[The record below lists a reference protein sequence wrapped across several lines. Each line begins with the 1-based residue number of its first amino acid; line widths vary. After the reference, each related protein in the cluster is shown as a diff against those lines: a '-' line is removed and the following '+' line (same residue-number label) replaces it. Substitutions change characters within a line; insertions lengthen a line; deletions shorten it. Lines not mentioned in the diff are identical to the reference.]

1 MIRPAPDIAFSPG
14 VAKLPGMNALK
25 TDVEVAA
32 DGSIRLLSPLPSW
45 LKPGRNHVL
54 LVGAGDKPKNK
65 IPSATPE
72 MIEARLAAFEKLR
85 EMDPY
90 RDITDPVEWQRE
102 IRDDVVQPG
111 RD

>member
-1 MIRPAPDIAFSPG
+1 
-14 VAKLPGMNALK
+14 MNTLE

-54 LVGAGDKPKNK
+54 LVSAGEKPKRN

-72 MIEARLAAFEKLR
+72 MIAARLAAFEKLR

-90 RDITDPVEWQRE
+90 RDITDPVAWQRE
-102 IRDDVVQPG
+102 IREDVVQPG
-111 RD
+111 RE